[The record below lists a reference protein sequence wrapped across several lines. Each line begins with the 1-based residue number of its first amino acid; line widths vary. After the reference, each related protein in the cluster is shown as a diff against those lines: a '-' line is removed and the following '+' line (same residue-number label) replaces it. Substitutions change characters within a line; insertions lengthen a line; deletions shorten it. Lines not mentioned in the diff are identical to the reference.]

1 MRLKNN
7 KLVLTISYGNYTEG
21 NGGTDKVLLAH
32 QEMFNQAGIS
42 MFHLYPIHKVYDKV
56 PEINLW
62 GLIVDGVYKGM
73 YVTEQILRFLKK
85 SCSSRI
91 TFKAILIHHFN
102 GIQIEEIHKL
112 LSNIDAHIFF
122 YLHDYMSICPDAGLV
137 YNKER
142 FCSNVT
148 MDKVRCGGCRY
159 YSADAQRRAEKIES
173 LMNRFKDR
181 ITVIAPSPTAADVW
195 LRHYAQFKK
204 QVKVIYHQKLSGLY
218 LGNKQIVPKDKALR
232 IAFVGYQADIK
243 GWPCWIKAVEVA
255 RNARCNYDFYQFG
268 TVKNHYD
275 YIQEVKID
283 FKDNLSAMTN
293 ALRKHKIDCAVLWSI
308 CPETYSYTYYEA
320 FASNCYIIT
329 NDLSG
334 NIAFQVQK
342 NGNGIVLNGEES
354 LVAFLQNE
362 RLVREKL
369 NVFKASEVN
378 GPDVLCENDELL
390 TIQDSLHGN
399 IEYREK
405 ITANNAIKALNY
417 SFYKLF
423 SEDKERVK
431 VCILKYFRKV
441 IKVFCKKH

>member
-7 KLVLTISYGNYTEG
+7 KLVLTVSYGNYTEG

-42 MFHLYPIHKVYDKV
+42 MFHLYPIRRVYDKV

-62 GLIVDGVYKGM
+62 GLLVDGVYKGM
-73 YVTEQILRFLKK
+73 YVTEQILRLLKRN
-85 SCSSRI
+85 CSSRI

-142 FCSNVT
+142 FCNNVT
-148 MDKVRCGGCRY
+148 MDKVKCDGCRY
-159 YSADAQRRAEKIES
+159 YTAESQRRAEKIEA

-204 QVKVIYHQKLSGLY
+204 QVKVIYHQKLFGEY
-218 LGNKQIVPKDKALR
+218 LGNKQIVPKDKNLR

-243 GWPCWIKAVEVA
+243 GWPWWIKAVEAA
-255 RNARCNYDFYQFG
+255 RKAGCNYEFYQFG

-283 FKDNLSAMTN
+283 FKDNLSAMTK
-293 ALRKHKIDCAVLWSI
+293 ALRQHKIDCAVIWSI
-308 CPETYSYTYYEA
+308 WPETYSYTYYEA
-320 FASNCYIIT
+320 FSSNCYIIT

-342 NGNGIVLNGEES
+342 NGNGIVLNGEER
-354 LVAFLQNE
+354 LVPFLQNE
-362 RLVREKL
+362 QLLRQKINEYKTSAIKGP
-369 NVFKASEVN
+369 NV
-378 GPDVLCENDELL
+378 LREND
-390 TIQDSLHGN
+390 N
-399 IEYREK
+399 IVGVINDTFGSVESIDR
-405 ITANNAIKALNY
+405 ITADKKKKVSYYNRYKSHYENLEKRRIFLSRHYHNVIDRIKN
-417 SFYKLF
+417 K
-423 SEDKERVK
+423 
-431 VCILKYFRKV
+431 
-441 IKVFCKKH
+441 